1 MIPNLDLF
9 PAANLALLL
18 NIVFPYRQ
26 FEPVFLCEL
35 LQFYRGNLPEI
46 SHTSVYT
53 GLDFDQSVSKITIGI
68 PTAVAPI
75 QKLALSLPV

>member
-1 MIPNLDLF
+1 
-9 PAANLALLL
+9 
-18 NIVFPYRQ
+18 
-26 FEPVFLCEL
+26 VFLCEL